1 MFTKRLDAFAAALF
15 LALGLSAQTNLA
27 GRVYHHPNIMADEIN
42 KMLKDKTKDLDQA
55 KKEAVAKEEK
65 EKGRKLTADELK
77 KVDEQV
83 AEAEK
88 IMEAMQKGL
97 KTEITATFKT
107 DQDLVMKVDMSIS
120 DDALKAAGVSWVKR
134 KAIRA
139 ALAVAPSSQKAKY
152 VVKGNSV
159 IVDDGE
165 ETDTMTL
172 SADGKYLSGRMDEKT
187 SFKLIRTK

>member
-1 MFTKRLDAFAAALF
+1 MFTKRLAAFSAALF